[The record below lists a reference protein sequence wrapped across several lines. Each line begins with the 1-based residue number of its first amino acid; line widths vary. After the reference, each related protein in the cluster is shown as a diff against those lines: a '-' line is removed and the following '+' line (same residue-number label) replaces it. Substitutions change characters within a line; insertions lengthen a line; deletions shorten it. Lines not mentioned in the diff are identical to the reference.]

1 MRGRT
6 NPALITLAHLT
17 LPGLVAIAA
26 VALGAYATGYRRHF
40 LRIAELSE
48 AMSAAMRS
56 PVSQIYRYLDRLILH
71 SAFQRA
77 GFRFLCK
84 TLVRSEAHRLLLTG
98 VGGLGVVLASQELMS
113 AVEVTRS
120 ARQAAVSIE
129 VLSIPFILSFLIIIG
144 LRTLF
149 EIPAELPSNWI
160 FRLMLDP
167 EHQECESLA
176 RKIILVA
183 IFPWVILVIFP
194 LYVRFAGLW
203 IALLHTLLV
212 LGASSLLT
220 NGRVAASRSRTS
232 EPASA
237 RARHVVHPTP
247 PRQDRHCRG
256 KTTAVRGCFEQYL

>member
-1 MRGRT
+1 
-6 NPALITLAHLT
+6 
-17 LPGLVAIAA
+17 
-26 VALGAYATGYRRHF
+26 
-40 LRIAELSE
+40 
-48 AMSAAMRS
+48 
-56 PVSQIYRYLDRLILH
+56 
-71 SAFQRA
+71 
-77 GFRFLCK
+77 
-84 TLVRSEAHRLLLTG
+84 
-98 VGGLGVVLASQELMS
+98 MS

-220 NGRVAASRSRTS
+220 NAVLIRFRKLPFTCRRPIFKQHSIVILISIGFGFLLYAASLPEFESWALLQPTRLLNLLP
-232 EPASA
+232 PALVMWYIP
-237 RARHVVHPTP
+237 HHL
-247 PRQDRHCRG
+247 D
-256 KTTAVRGCFEQYL
+256 KTAIAEEKQLLFEDVSSNTFELIQLGE